1 MADTPITA
9 ANVSP
14 SSSGRKLVVTG
25 VLLALAGPAGYA
37 ALIAAHRLP
46 MPWFLPISAT
56 LGAILIA
63 ASLWR
68 ARRVGRILALVV
80 VLLLTG
86 FEWMFVFA
94 TRLPAYTGPVAI
106 GQPFPSFT
114 TTRADGTTFTDDDLR
129 GGQTNVLVFFRG
141 RW

>member
-1 MADTPITA
+1 MIPA
-9 ANVSP
+9 
-14 SSSGRKLVVTG
+14 SSGRKLVVIG
-25 VLLALAGPAGYA
+25 LLLALAGPAAYA
-37 ALIAAHRLP
+37 ALIAAQQLP

-56 LGAILIA
+56 LGVMLIA

-80 VLLLTG
+80 VLLLAG

-94 TRLPAYTGPVAI
+94 TRLPPYTGPVAI
-106 GQPFPSFT
+106 GQPFPAFT
-114 TTRADGTTFTDDDLR
+114 SRRADGTTFTDDDLR
-129 GGQTNVLVFFRG
+129 DGQTNVLVFFRG